1 MAYRN
6 QNYMTNVKIK
16 KEVDK
21 NQKGYVPEEES
32 ETENPVTY
40 SFKAYEDKGKETE
53 LGTGTLSIIQE
64 TESGFTKFKILTNDF
79 NNNNIVGQEY
89 YMLTDSDVISGIYSN
104 TGNTN
109 PSSVVTI
116 KSESDYNAE
125 LDNPDSAL
133 NKYYTKWPREDAID
147 ADGKPIRDSTTEV
160 AGHSWESAIT
170 APTDPAETSTFPWV
184 TLNMNNF
191 TGTILVKYNNEL
203 ALTWNVE
210 EKSFGILS
218 VPADLGL
225 TDYRLEWGTGA
236 AGTKV
241 FDESLLEVIYIP
253 NNLHMY
259 IELTSSE

>member
-6 QNYMTNVKIK
+6 QNYMTNKKIK
-16 KEVDK
+16 QEVDK
-21 NQKGYVPEEES
+21 NQKGYIPQQEES
-32 ETENPVTY
+32 ETPVVTY
-40 SFKAYEDKGKETE
+40 SFKSYGDKAKEE
-53 LGTGTLSIIQE
+53 VLGNGTLSIIE
-64 TESGFTKFKILTNDF
+64 TTETGFTKFKILTNDF
-79 NNNNIVGQEY
+79 NNSNIINQEY

-109 PSSVVTI
+109 PSSVTAI

-125 LDNPDSAL
+125 LDNPNSAL

-147 ADGKPIRDSTTEV
+147 ADGKPIRDSNTEV

-184 TLNMNNF
+184 TLNMNDF
-191 TGTILVKYNNEL
+191 TGTILVKYDDEL
-203 ALTWNVE
+203 VLTWNVE

-236 AGTKV
+236 AGTET
-241 FDESLLEVIYIP
+241 FNEELLEVIYIP

-259 IELTSSE
+259 IELLD